1 MFLQTTPLFI
11 LPDTAERLLN
21 DQLLFLILGV
31 ALLVFAILRGATFLK
46 KVKALM
52 SQKNKSTIFNN

>member
-1 MFLQTTPLFI
+1 M

-21 DQLLFLILGV
+21 NQLLFLILGV